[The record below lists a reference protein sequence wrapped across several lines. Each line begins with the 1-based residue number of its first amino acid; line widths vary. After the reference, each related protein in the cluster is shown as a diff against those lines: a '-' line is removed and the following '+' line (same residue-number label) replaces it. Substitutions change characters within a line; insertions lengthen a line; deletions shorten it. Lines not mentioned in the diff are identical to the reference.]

1 MNKYSEKN
9 DPTLVDLTLLGDD
22 SAFEELVVRHQKRVL
37 GTAYK
42 VTSNRWSAE
51 DAAQD
56 AFVSAW
62 THLSALGDHARFG
75 AWVCSIAKNHAVSL
89 MRRYACTATEVSL
102 DLSDGLEPAD
112 RSAEDADIREAV
124 DSLSDVLRRTVKLH
138 YFDGYSVK
146 EIASILGVPEG
157 TVKWRLSEARK
168 QLRKGYGIMEKTY
181 DENEDFTARVM
192 RQVEELKLWGIR
204 NGDNMT
210 GFEEA
215 YRNVLANVESLEE
228 SEKKQYA
235 LADVLLRGYWWL
247 GKDRDEIRERM
258 KVAAEKSHNE
268 DVMEK
273 IIADEMFRIED
284 NKERVEYTLG
294 TIIPRLEAGKWVKPL
309 GYAWFWLGYTYELL
323 GEREKMYDAFNKVLK
338 VIDKSG
344 VYYANALAAIQT
356 EKKIDKSGGVDT
368 GLGNSTQYCATGE
381 QLKFIDGKL
390 YFWSQP
396 GYGIHHCT
404 TSVFWYN
411 SMVNNMIL
419 DPMMKVGDTI
429 TTPDHRAK
437 LVYSSDNETVVT
449 PAGTFENCSRYK
461 SSGEK
466 AGLTSCET
474 WFCPG
479 VGIVAQNWTRH
490 GDSHRCELSEYSVKG
505 DGLLPLG
512 VGNRWTYRMI
522 DAESIYDDES
532 IYEVIYND
540 GSTVNISGSCYI
552 RTVGYK
558 DTWEGNMLRA
568 RENYHRGKGKDE
580 YLDPS
585 ILKYLDRAETQAET
599 RRQKVHTK
607 YAKRVM
613 TRIMDTDRGVN
624 PDCTE
629 IGRWNFFDVET
640 IKRDG
645 TDVLHDADMRKYSF
659 EWKICDYWSDE
670 TSKILYNFLYEI
682 ISDDNGRLWSDMWV
696 PGYHQETPL
705 IPENGYDGFTNG
717 KLTIDVSGDETTE
730 TPAGVFENCRHVKYG
745 MHAEKGGIWYFKGD
759 FELWYAKD
767 VGLVKLSRPLKTSN
781 VWQLT
786 EYRGTGEGY
795 FPFGDGFFRRYEP
808 ETLGEGLHASVE
820 YEFVADC
827 EQMYI
832 IKDAL
837 GTQDREVFEELE
849 RRAKE
854 Q

>member
-62 THLSALGDHARFG
+62 THLSALEDHERFG

-89 MRRYACTATEVSL
+89 VRRYACAATEVSL

-192 RQVEELKLWGIR
+192 RQVEELKLWDIR

-215 YRNVLANVESLEE
+215 YKNVLAAVESLEE
-228 SEKKQYA
+228 SDKKQYA

-247 GKDRDEIRERM
+247 GKDKEKIRERM
-258 KVAAEKSHNE
+258 KTAAEKSHNE
-268 DVMEK
+268 DVMQTIVSDEIFIVKDEKERAEK
-273 IIADEMFRIED
+273 I
-284 NKERVEYTLG
+284 VG
-294 TIIPRLEAGKWVKPL
+294 TIIPRLEAGKWIKPL
-309 GYAWFWLGYTYELL
+309 GYAWFWLGYTYSNL
-323 GEREKMYDAFNKVLK
+323 GEREKMYDAFNKVLE
-338 VIDKSG
+338 VIDKSS
-344 VYYANALAAIQT
+344 VYYANALAAIHV
-356 EKKIDKSGGVDT
+356 EEMIDKFDFIDT
-368 GLGNSTQYCATGE
+368 GLGNSTQFSATGE

-396 GYGIHHCT
+396 GFGIHHCT
-404 TSVFWYN
+404 PSIFWYN

-419 DPMMKVGDTI
+419 DPRMSVGETI
-429 TTPDHRAK
+429 ATPDCRAK
-437 LVYSSDNETVVT
+437 LVYSSDSETVVT
-449 PAGTFENCSRYK
+449 PAGTFENCSYYK
-461 SSGEK
+461 SSGGK
-466 AGLTSCET
+466 DGLTSCET

-490 GDSHRCELSEYSVKG
+490 GVSHRCELSEYSVKG

-512 VGNRWTYRMI
+512 VGNKWTYRMI
-522 DAESIYDDES
+522 DTESIYDDES

-540 GSTVNISGSCYI
+540 GSTVNLSGSCYL

-645 TDVLHDADMRKYSF
+645 TDVLHDADLRKYSF
-659 EWKICDYWSDE
+659 EWKICGYWSDE

-682 ISDDNGRLWSDMWV
+682 ISDDTGRLWSDMWV

-705 IPENGYDGFTNG
+705 IPEKGYDGFTNG

-730 TPAGVFENCRHVKYG
+730 TPAGVFENCRHVKYS
-745 MHAEKGGIWYFKGD
+745 MHADKGGIWYFKGD
-759 FELWYAKD
+759 FELWYAKG

-781 VWQLT
+781 IWQLT

-820 YEFVADC
+820 YEFVADG

-837 GTQDREVFEELE
+837 GTQDRAEYEKLE
-849 RRAKE
+849 QAKK
-854 Q
+854 

>member
-62 THLSALGDHARFG
+62 THLSALEDHERFG

-89 MRRYACTATEVSL
+89 VRRYACAATEVSL

-181 DENEDFTARVM
+181 DENEAFTARVM
-192 RQVEELKLWGIR
+192 RQVEELKLWDIR

-215 YRNVLANVESLEE
+215 YKNVLAAVESLEE
-228 SEKKQYA
+228 SDKKQYA
-235 LADVLLRGYWWL
+235 LADVLRCGYWWL
-247 GKDRDEIRERM
+247 GKDKEKIRERM
-258 KVAAEKSHNE
+258 KTAAEKSHNE
-268 DVMEK
+268 DVMES
-273 IIADEMFRIED
+273 IVADEIFIVKDE
-284 NKERVEYTLG
+284 KECAEKIVG
-294 TIIPRLEAGKWVKPL
+294 TIIPRLEAEKWVKLL
-309 GYAWFWLGYTYELL
+309 GYAWFWLGYTYDHLN
-323 GEREKMYDAFNKVLK
+323 EREKMYDAFNKVLE
-338 VIDKSG
+338 VTDKSS
-344 VYYANALAAIQT
+344 VYYANALAAIHI
-356 EKKIDKSGGVDT
+356 EEMIDKFDFIDT
-368 GLGNSTQYCATGE
+368 GLGNSTQCSATGE

-396 GYGIHHCT
+396 GFGFHHCT
-404 TSVFWYN
+404 PSIFWYN

-419 DPMMKVGDTI
+419 DPRMSVGETI
-429 TTPDHRAK
+429 ATPDCRAK
-437 LVYSSDNETVVT
+437 LVYSSDSETVVT
-449 PAGTFENCSRYK
+449 PAGTFENCSYYK
-461 SSGEK
+461 SSGGK
-466 AGLTSCET
+466 DGLTSCET

-479 VGIVAQNWTRH
+479 VGIIAQNWTRR
-490 GDSHRCELSEYSVKG
+490 GDIHRCELSEYSVKG
-505 DGLLPLG
+505 DGLLPLE
-512 VGNRWTYRMI
+512 VGNKWNYKLI
-522 DAESIYDDES
+522 DAERIYDSES
-532 IYEVIYND
+532 IFEVIYND
-540 GSTVNISGSCYI
+540 GNTVNLSGSCYL
-552 RTVGYK
+552 RTGSYK

-568 RENYHRGKGKDE
+568 RENYYRGKGKDE

-613 TRIMDTDRGVN
+613 TRIMNTDRGVN

-659 EWKICDYWSDE
+659 EWKICGYWSDE

-705 IPENGYDGFTNG
+705 IPEKGYDGFTNG
-717 KLTIDVSGDETTE
+717 KLTIDVLGDETTE

-759 FELWYAKD
+759 FELWYAKG

-781 VWQLT
+781 IWQLT

-820 YEFVADC
+820 YEFVADG

-837 GTQDREVFEELE
+837 GTQDRAEYEKLE
-849 RRAKE
+849 QAKK
-854 Q
+854 

>member
-112 RSAEDADIREAV
+112 RGAEDADIREAV

-192 RQVEELKLWGIR
+192 RQVEELKLWDIR

-215 YRNVLANVESLEE
+215 YKNVLAAVESLEE
-228 SEKKQYA
+228 SDKKQYA

-247 GKDRDEIRERM
+247 GKDKEKIRERM
-258 KVAAEKSHNE
+258 KTAAEKSHNE
-268 DVMEK
+268 DVMES
-273 IIADEMFRIED
+273 IVSDEIFIVKDE
-284 NKERVEYTLG
+284 KERAEKIVG
-294 TIIPRLEAGKWVKPL
+294 TIIPRLEAGKWIKPL
-309 GYAWFWLGYTYELL
+309 GYAWFWLGYTYSNL
-323 GEREKMYDAFNKVLK
+323 GEREKMYDAFNKVLE
-338 VIDKSG
+338 VIDKSS
-344 VYYANALAAIQT
+344 VYYANALAAIHV
-356 EKKIDKSGGVDT
+356 EEMIDKFDFIDT
-368 GLGNSTQYCATGE
+368 GLGNSTQFSATGE

-396 GYGIHHCT
+396 GFGIHHCT
-404 TSVFWYN
+404 PSIFWYN

-419 DPMMKVGDTI
+419 DPRMSVGETI
-429 TTPDHRAK
+429 ATPDCRAK
-437 LVYSSDNETVVT
+437 LVYSSDSETVVT
-449 PAGTFENCSRYK
+449 PAGTFENCSYYK
-461 SSGEK
+461 SSGGK
-466 AGLTSCET
+466 DGLTSCET

-490 GDSHRCELSEYSVKG
+490 GVSHRCELSEYSVKG

-512 VGNRWTYRMI
+512 VGNKWTYRMI
-522 DAESIYDDES
+522 DTESIYDDES

-540 GSTVNISGSCYI
+540 GSTVNISGSCYL

-645 TDVLHDADMRKYSF
+645 TDVLHDADLRKYSF
-659 EWKICDYWSDE
+659 EWKICGYWSDE

-682 ISDDNGRLWSDMWV
+682 ISDDTGRLWSDMWV

-705 IPENGYDGFTNG
+705 IPEKGYDGFTNG
-717 KLTIDVSGDETTE
+717 KLTIDALDDETTE
-730 TPAGVFENCRHVKYG
+730 TPAGVFENCRHVKYS

-781 VWQLT
+781 IWQLT

-820 YEFVADC
+820 YEFVADG

-837 GTQDREVFEELE
+837 GTQDRAEYEKLE
-849 RRAKE
+849 QAKK
-854 Q
+854 

>member
-192 RQVEELKLWGIR
+192 RQVEELKLWDIR

-215 YRNVLANVESLEE
+215 YKNVLAAVESLEE
-228 SEKKQYA
+228 SDKKQYA

-247 GKDRDEIRERM
+247 GKDKEKIRERM
-258 KVAAEKSHNE
+258 KTAAEKSHNE
-268 DVMEK
+268 DVMQTIVSDEIFIVKDEKERAEK
-273 IIADEMFRIED
+273 I
-284 NKERVEYTLG
+284 VG
-294 TIIPRLEAGKWVKPL
+294 TIIPRLEAGKWIKPL
-309 GYAWFWLGYTYELL
+309 GYAWFWLGYTYSNL
-323 GEREKMYDAFNKVLK
+323 GEREKMYDAFNKVLE
-338 VIDKSG
+338 VIDKSS
-344 VYYANALAAIQT
+344 VYYANALAAIHI
-356 EKKIDKSGGVDT
+356 EEMIDKFDFIDT
-368 GLGNSTQYCATGE
+368 GLGNSTQFSATGE

-396 GYGIHHCT
+396 GFGIHHCT
-404 TSVFWYN
+404 PSIFWYN

-419 DPMMKVGDTI
+419 DPRMSVGETI
-429 TTPDHRAK
+429 ATPDCKAK
-437 LVYSSDNETVVT
+437 LVYSSDSETVVT
-449 PAGTFENCSRYK
+449 PAGTFENCSYYK
-461 SSGEK
+461 SSGGK
-466 AGLTSCET
+466 DGLTSCET

-490 GDSHRCELSEYSVKG
+490 GVSHRCELSEYSVKG

-540 GSTVNISGSCYI
+540 GSTVNLSGSCYL

-613 TRIMDTDRGVN
+613 TRIMNTDRSVK

-629 IGRWNFFDVET
+629 IGLWNFFDVET

-645 TDVLHDADMRKYSF
+645 TDVLHSADMRKYSF

-705 IPENGYDGFTNG
+705 IPEKGYDGFTNG
-717 KLTIDVSGDETTE
+717 KLTIDVSDDETTE
-730 TPAGVFENCRHVKYG
+730 TPAGVFENCRHVKYS
-745 MHAEKGGIWYFKGD
+745 MHADKGGIWYFKGD
-759 FELWYAKD
+759 FELWYANG

-781 VWQLT
+781 IWQLT

-808 ETLGEGLHASVE
+808 KTLGEGLHASVE
-820 YEFVADC
+820 YEFVADG

-837 GTQDREVFEELE
+837 GTQDRAEYEKLE
-849 RRAKE
+849 QAKK
-854 Q
+854 

>member
-89 MRRYACTATEVSL
+89 MRRYACAATEVSL

-112 RSAEDADIREAV
+112 GSAEDADIREAV

-192 RQVEELKLWGIR
+192 RQVEELKLWDIR

-215 YRNVLANVESLEE
+215 YKNVLAAVESLEE
-228 SEKKQYA
+228 SDKKQYA

-247 GKDRDEIRERM
+247 GKDKEKIRERM
-258 KVAAEKSHNE
+258 KTAAEKSHNE
-268 DVMEK
+268 DVMQTIVSDEIFIVKDEKERAEK
-273 IIADEMFRIED
+273 I
-284 NKERVEYTLG
+284 VG
-294 TIIPRLEAGKWVKPL
+294 TIIPRLEAGKWIKPL
-309 GYAWFWLGYTYELL
+309 GYAWFWLGYTYSNL
-323 GEREKMYDAFNKVLK
+323 GEREKMYDAFNKVLE
-338 VIDKSG
+338 VIDKSS
-344 VYYANALAAIQT
+344 VYYANALAAIHI
-356 EKKIDKSGGVDT
+356 EEMIDKFDFIDT
-368 GLGNSTQYCATGE
+368 GLGNSTQFSATGE

-396 GYGIHHCT
+396 GFGIHHCT
-404 TSVFWYN
+404 PSIFWYN

-419 DPMMKVGDTI
+419 DPRMSVGETI
-429 TTPDHRAK
+429 ATPDCRAK
-437 LVYSSDNETVVT
+437 LVYSSDSETVVT
-449 PAGTFENCSRYK
+449 PAGTFENCSYYK
-461 SSGEK
+461 SSGGK
-466 AGLTSCET
+466 DGLTSCET

-490 GDSHRCELSEYSVKG
+490 GVSHRCELSEYSVKG

-540 GSTVNISGSCYI
+540 GSTVNLSGSCYL

-613 TRIMDTDRGVN
+613 TRIMNTDRSVN

-629 IGRWNFFDVET
+629 IGRWNFFGVET

-705 IPENGYDGFTNG
+705 IPEKGYDGFTNG
-717 KLTIDVSGDETTE
+717 KLTIDVLGDETTE

-820 YEFVADC
+820 YEFVADG

-837 GTQDREVFEELE
+837 GTQDRAEYEKLE
-849 RRAKE
+849 QAKK
-854 Q
+854 